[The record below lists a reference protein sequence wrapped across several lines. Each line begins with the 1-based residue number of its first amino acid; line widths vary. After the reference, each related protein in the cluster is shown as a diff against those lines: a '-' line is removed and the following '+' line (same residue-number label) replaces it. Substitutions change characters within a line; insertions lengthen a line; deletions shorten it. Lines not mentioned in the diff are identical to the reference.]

1 MEAITRTP
9 LDALDRAERDAG
21 AVGELDLRSR
31 GWR

>member
-9 LDALDRAERDAG
+9 PDVLDRAERDAG
-21 AVGELDLRSR
+21 AAGELDLRSL